1 MERLT
6 SVILLLF
13 GFTLFAFGQNSQK
26 PSPQTIAN
34 QMVQTALAER
44 QAYRWLEDLC
54 TTIGPR
60 LSGSKAAVQAAHWA
74 ADILTANGAD
84 TVWLQ
89 PVMVPHWVRGSV
101 EELTVHA
108 GNGHSEP
115 LSITALGG
123 TIGTPPEGITAPVIR
138 LKNFDELKARRQE
151 VAGKIVFFD
160 FPMDAKKVNTF
171 RAYGEAVQY
180 RVFGAIRAARYGARA
195 VLIRSVTTRYDD
207 VPHTGVM
214 IYADSVRK
222 IPAAALSW
230 QAADTFNRLLD
241 QHPNITV
248 TLRLSAQ
255 ILADTLNYNVIGEIR
270 GTEKPDEI
278 IVVGGHLDSWDVGC
292 GAHDDGAGIV
302 QAMEV
307 LSLFHRL
314 QIRPKRTIR
323 CVLFINE
330 ENGSRGARAYAE
342 FAKTEGRMHYAAM
355 ESDRGGFTPRGFTTS
370 ADSAILAQMQAWLPY
385 LRTARIEWIRKGGSG
400 ADVSRI
406 PNCPIKMGYFPD
418 DQRYFDFHHS
428 ANDVFSG
435 VHPRELE
442 LGSAAMGIMT
452 YLLSETDIQMPTGT
466 NRYSTH

>member
-1 MERLT
+1 MPHVT
-6 SVILLLF
+6 SAILFLSVFVL
-13 GFTLFAFGQNSQK
+13 AISGQDIQK
-26 PSPQTIAN
+26 PNPQTIAN
-34 QMVQTALAER
+34 RMVQTALAER
-44 QAYRWLEDLC
+44 QAYHWLEDLC
-54 TTIGPR
+54 TKIGPR
-60 LSGSKAAVQAAHWA
+60 LSGSAAAVRAAQWA
-74 ADILTANGAD
+74 ADILAANGAD

-89 PVMVPHWVRGSV
+89 PVTVPHWVRGPV

-108 GNGHSEP
+108 GNDHSES

-180 RVFGAIRAARYGARA
+180 RVFGAIRAAQYGARA

-230 QAADTFNRLLD
+230 QGANQLNELLKKN
-241 QHPNITV
+241 PNVTV

-255 ILADTLNYNVIGEIR
+255 ILPDTLNYNVIGEIR

-278 IVVGGHLDSWDVGC
+278 IVVGGHLDSWDAGC

-314 QIRPKRTIR
+314 NIRPKRTIR

-342 FAKTEGRMHYAAM
+342 FAKTEGRMHYASM

-370 ADSAILAQMQAWLPY
+370 ADSAIIQQMQAWLPY
-385 LRTARIEWIRKGGSG
+385 LRMARIEWIRKGGSG
-400 ADVSRI
+400 ADVSKI
-406 PNCPIKMGYFPD
+406 PNCPIKLCI
-418 DQRYFDFHHS
+418 
-428 ANDVFSG
+428 
-435 VHPRELE
+435 LE
-442 LGSAAMGIMT
+442 NWNWAVPPWAL
-452 YLLSETDIQMPTGT
+452 
-466 NRYSTH
+466 